1 MKNDRIKDELTYLAF
16 ARGADFVGVA
26 ELASAAQFITEQ
38 YGAEMAKFPRAVVAA
53 VVFPK
58 EVVNELKDAPTH
70 TYLNYYKALN
80 VRLDDIALSICTF
93 LQRKGFRAFPIPA
106 SQRVSESRLSSIFS
120 HRLAGNLA
128 GMGWIGKSCNF
139 IHPEVGPRLRLVTVL
154 TDCLLP
160 TSGKQMQE
168 KCGDCMLCTEACPAG
183 AIKGVNF
190 YPGQPLAERFD
201 ASACDVYLSKV
212 RVTFGKRICGRCMA
226 VCPHG
231 Y

>member
-1 MKNDRIKDELTYLAF
+1 MQLVELKKEVFDVAI
-16 ARGADFVGVA
+16 ARGADFTGVA
-26 ELASAAQFITEQ
+26 DLKEAKQFIEDT
-38 YGAEMAKFPRAVVAA
+38 YGEGMALYPRAVVCA

-58 EVVNELKDAPTH
+58 EVVNELKEGPTH

-80 VRLDDIALSICTF
+80 SRLDDIALSVSNL
-93 LQRKGFRAFPIPA
+93 LQRKGYRTFPIPA
-106 SQRVSESRLSSIFS
+106 SQRMAESKLLSIFS
-120 HRLAGNLA
+120 HRLAGYLA

-139 IHPEVGPRLRLVTVL
+139 IHPEVGPRIRLVTVL

-160 TSGKQMQE
+160 AEEERSGN
-168 KCGDCMLCTEACPAG
+168 CGACTLCTEACPAK

-190 YPGQPLAERFD
+190 SPDQLLEERFD
-201 ASACDVYLSKV
+201 AKACDQYLSKV
-212 RVTFGKRICGRCMA
+212 RMTFGKRVCGRCLA

>member
-1 MKNDRIKDELTYLAF
+1 VKNDRIKDELSYLAF

-26 ELASAAQFITEQ
+26 DLISAGQFITEQ
-38 YGAEMAKFPRAVVAA
+38 YGEAMAEFPRAVVAA
-53 VVFPK
+53 VIFPK

-80 VRLDDIALSICTF
+80 VRLDDIALSISNF
-93 LQRKGFRAFPIPA
+93 LQRKGFRSFPIPA
-106 SQRVSESRLSSIFS
+106 SQRVTESRLSAIFS

-128 GMGWIGKSCNF
+128 GLGWIGKSSNF

-154 TDCLLP
+154 TDCPLP
-160 TSGKQMQE
+160 ASDQKTE
-168 KCGDCMLCTEACPAG
+168 DRCGSCRLCADACPAH

-190 YPGQPLAERFD
+190 HIGQPLSERFD
-201 ASACDVYLSKV
+201 AKACDAYLSKV